1 MSITLQIQGCALF
14 TFERITCTNRW
25 VTWFN
30 SFTIVTSSWRCE
42 MRSLDKLIKCAKR
55 EVAIWRNAYPKFVAR
70 GTMSKTQ
77 CMEEIDCME
86 DIIALLERQKLLE
99 EVSNE
104 FEG

>member
-1 MSITLQIQGCALF
+1 
-14 TFERITCTNRW
+14 
-25 VTWFN
+25 
-30 SFTIVTSSWRCE
+30 

-99 EVSNE
+99 EVSEEMLKQKPNPHP
-104 FEG
+104 GWVRRGDHLCAKSPMS